1 MSFNGTGTFNIN
13 TSGQPVVTG
22 TTISST
28 VFNALTADL
37 GNGLTNTLTKDG
49 QSTPTNNIKMGG
61 FKLTGLGTATVAG
74 DALSYGSDITTGNLA
89 YTGTLTGGTG
99 IIAIGTNQFYKD
111 ASGNIGIGTATPS
124 ALLNVVSAASTDAMR
139 VTNTGT
145 GNSFVVEDSANPD
158 STPFIID
165 AAGNVGIGT
174 TPIVNTLSK
183 VFSSDDFTLVGGGG
197 NFLFNAYYDV
207 GTSSYKYAGTGFAC
221 GIYESSGSL
230 LFATSTTSGT
240 VGGAITSFSYSLGI
254 SPAGNVGVGTI
265 PSGSYKLEVS
275 GTAGIS
281 GATTLSGVTTMGA
294 DGLFTAAYAPTSVR
308 SIGYRGVPQVGG
320 ASKTAS
326 YTLALADSGH
336 HVYLTG
342 STAAQS
348 VTIPANASVAFL
360 IGTTISIVNGS
371 SVTWTVPITT
381 DTMTLA
387 GGTTT
392 GTRTLAVGAVA
403 TIIKVA
409 ATAWYISGS
418 GVS

>member
-61 FKLTGLGTATVAG
+61 YKLTGLGQATVSG
-74 DALSYGSDITTGNLA
+74 DALSYGSDITAVNLA

-111 ASGNIGIGTATPS
+111 ASGNIGIGTATPG
-124 ALLNVVSAASTDAMR
+124 ALLNVVSAGTTDVLR

-145 GNSFVVEDSANPD
+145 GNSFVVEDSATPD
-158 STPFIID
+158 ASPFVID

-174 TPIVNTLSK
+174 TPVVNTLSK
-183 VFSSDDFTLVGGGG
+183 IFSSDDFTIVGGGG

-265 PSGSYKLEVS
+265 PSGAYKLEVT

-281 GATTLSGVTTMGA
+281 GITTMGA

-342 STAAQS
+342 STASQT
-348 VTIPANASVAFL
+348 VTIPANASIAFP
-360 IGTTISIVNGS
+360 IGTTISIVNGA

-381 DTMTLA
+381 DTLTLA

-403 TIIKVA
+403 TCIKVT
-409 ATAWYISGS
+409 ATAWYISGA

>member
-37 GNGLTNTLTKDG
+37 ANGLTNTLTKDG

-61 FKLTGLGTATVAG
+61 FKLTGLGQATVSG
-74 DALSYGSDITTGNLA
+74 DAMSYGSNIFSANLN

-111 ASGNIGIGTATPS
+111 ATGNIGIGTATPG
-124 ALLNVVSAASTDAMR
+124 ALLNVVANDTVDAFR
-139 VTNTGT
+139 ITNTGT
-145 GNSFVVEDSANPD
+145 SNSFVVEDSANPD
-158 STPFIID
+158 TSPFVID

-174 TPIVNTLSK
+174 APITGTLSK

-207 GTSSYKYAGTGFAC
+207 AGAAYKYAGTGYAC
-221 GIYESSGSL
+221 GIYESSGNL

-240 VGGAITSFSYSLGI
+240 VGNNITSFAFSMGI
-254 SPAGNVGVGTI
+254 SPSGNIGIGAVSTDT
-265 PSGSYKLEVS
+265 YKLEIN
-275 GTAGIS
+275 GTVGIS
-281 GATTLSGVTTMGA
+281 A
-294 DGLFTAAYAPTSVR
+294 DAVFAAAYAPTSVR

-326 YTLALADSGH
+326 YTLDLPDAGF
-336 HVYLTG
+336 HVYTTG
-342 STAAQS
+342 STASQ
-348 VTIPANASVAFL
+348 VIVIPDNGTKAFP
-360 IGTTISIVNGS
+360 IGTTISIVNGA
-371 SVTWTVPITT
+371 SVTWTIQIATGSTNVL
-381 DTMTLA
+381 TLA

-392 GTRTLAVGAVA
+392 GVRTLAVGAVA
-403 TIIKVA
+403 TIIKV
-409 ATAWYISGS
+409 TSTSWYISGV
-418 GVS
+418 GVT